1 MTNYNPITYVQ
12 NAGASGAETVS
23 VPCPTS
29 YTVKYSDVSD
39 SDAGRTEDGK
49 MHKMMIAQKVH
60 IELEWKYL
68 NTVSSARIL
77 NAFDYEYLNV
87 KYYDPMRQA
96 DVVKEFYVGDR
107 SIQSYNTRQG
117 LWTNIAFNIIER

>member
-12 NAGASGAETVS
+12 NAGTSGADKVS

-29 YTVKYSDVSD
+29 YTVKYSDVSAA
-39 SDAGRTEDGK
+39 DAGRTEDGK

-60 IELEWKYL
+60 VELEWKYL
-68 NTVSSARIL
+68 KTADSATIL
-77 NAFDYEYLNV
+77 NAFNYEYLNV

-96 DVVKEFYVGDR
+96 DVVKEFYTGDR
-107 SIQSYNTRQG
+107 SIQSYSTRQG
-117 LWTNIAFNIIER
+117 LWTNITFNIIER

>member
-12 NAGASGAETVS
+12 NAGVSGADMVN

-29 YTVKYSDVSD
+29 YTVKYSDVSAA
-39 SDAGRTEDGK
+39 DAGRTEDGK

-60 IELEWKYL
+60 VELEWKYL
-68 NTVSSARIL
+68 KTADSATIL

-96 DVVKEFYVGDR
+96 DVVKEFYTGDR
-107 SIQSYNTRQG
+107 SIQSYSTRQG
-117 LWTNIAFNIIER
+117 LWTNITFNIIER